1 MLNNIDKIY
10 IVSYVKNEKL
20 RANIAYQL
28 YYHDITD
35 FEFYYTYDVS
45 ENIINNPNAINIKH
59 LSASYAHYDLMKRSY
74 ELGYNRIMVFEDD
87 VMFLKDK
94 NEFKNTLNEAL
105 SLQDNIVFIDYKIEP
120 KCFIEGVNET
130 WIALQ
135 SGYIVDREGMEFYI
149 KNFEKSPHVIDQYT
163 YCYIKDNK
171 YRPTK
176 YGLLWYINNIESCHY
191 LEKQDITLY
200 YINNRLCY
208 QKDLIYDDGPNNIEI
223 NKINKDKYFD
233 L

>member
-10 IVSYVKNEKL
+10 VVSYVKNENL

-28 YYHDITD
+28 YYHGITD

-45 ENIINNPNAINIKH
+45 ENIINNPNELCLKH
-59 LSASYAHYDLMKRSY
+59 LSVSYAHYDLMKRSY
-74 ELGYNRIMVFEDD
+74 ELGYNRIIVFEDD

-105 SLQDNIVFIDYKIEP
+105 SLEGNIVFVDYRKL
-120 KCFIEGVNET
+120 GNENIIT
-130 WIALQ
+130 LNLQ

-149 KNFEKSPHVIDQYT
+149 KNFENFPWLIDQYI
-163 YCYIKDNK
+163 YLNLDHEFVDSVDYFGDN
-171 YRPTK
+171 TK
-176 YGLLWYINNIESCHY
+176 VCWLQNKNVKISYINN
-191 LEKQDITLY
+191 L
-200 YINNRLCY
+200 LCY
-208 QKDLIYDDGPNNIEI
+208 QPLIMYD
-223 NKINKDKYFD
+223 KIIDKDKYFS